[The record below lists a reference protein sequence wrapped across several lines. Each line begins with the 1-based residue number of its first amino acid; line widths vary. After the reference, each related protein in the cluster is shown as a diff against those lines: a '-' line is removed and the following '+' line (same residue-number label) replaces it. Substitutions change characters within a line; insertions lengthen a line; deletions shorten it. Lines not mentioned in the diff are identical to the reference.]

1 MNRSTSMY
9 TLVTDNQEK
18 EELMKGYFILIRD
31 HMNKAIENFIRK
43 EGFGIEFMTILFKN
57 DLDEFEDQEELQE
70 IEENQVVLLAEY
82 PAAPIDEKFYLT
94 FDELYNN
101 IERVVHKQ
109 YGNDLK
115 LRESLLELKK
125 ALIA

>member
-1 MNRSTSMY
+1 MY

-18 EELMKGYFILIRD
+18 EELMKGYFITISGYMDR
-31 HMNKAIENFIRK
+31 AIENFSRK

-57 DLDEFEDQEELQE
+57 DLDEFEDKEELQE
-70 IEENQVVLLAEY
+70 IEDNQVILFARY
-82 PAAPIDEKFYLT
+82 PAAPIDEKLYLT

-101 IERVVHKQ
+101 IERVVHKN

-115 LRESLLELKK
+115 LRESLSELKK
-125 ALIA
+125 SLIA

>member
-1 MNRSTSMY
+1 MY

-18 EELMKGYFILIRD
+18 EELMKGYFILIRG

-57 DLDEFEDQEELQE
+57 DLDEFEDKEELQE

-101 IERVVHKQ
+101 IERVVHKN
-109 YGNDLK
+109 YENDLK

-125 ALIA
+125 SLIA